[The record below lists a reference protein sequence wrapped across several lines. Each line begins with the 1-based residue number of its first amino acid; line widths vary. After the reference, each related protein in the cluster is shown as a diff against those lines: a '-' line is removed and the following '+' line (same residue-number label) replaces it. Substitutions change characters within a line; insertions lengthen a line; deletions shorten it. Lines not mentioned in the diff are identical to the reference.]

1 MNLNNNYIFSILNK
15 IKWNYHLVFT
25 YPYSHQRYNRDEAIK
40 LRSNI
45 FFCFFSR
52 LSAFFKMR
60 RNKQI
65 YAFSDDVSL
74 NDQGHLHALY
84 KLPEKYKGNNQEFVS
99 TANRV
104 WTASLGIP
112 LTLANTINKPFISP
126 ICAES
131 YHNKVNYVA
140 EKIFETDSPDF
151 LSHEASRIIQR
162 CNSVCDSE
170 YSADISRRQS

>member
-1 MNLNNNYIFSILNK
+1 
-15 IKWNYHLVFT
+15 
-25 YPYSHQRYNRDEAIK
+25 
-40 LRSNI
+40 
-45 FFCFFSR
+45 
-52 LSAFFKMR
+52 MR

-65 YAFSDDVSL
+65 YAFSDDVSS

-126 ICAES
+126 ISAES

-140 EKIFETDSPDF
+140 EKIFKTDSPEF
-151 LSHEASRIIQR
+151 LSHEASRIIKR
-162 CNSVCDSE
+162 CNSVDEREQCGI
-170 YSADISRRQS
+170 IS